1 MHKGLLT
8 LIGVG
13 QLDSMRCKAIQEILA
28 GTHKLIQDLYESKV
42 GCNDACSAMMLGFLQ
57 RGLWETKLLSR
68 IEKHDQ
74 HPFEGLSFHVLY
86 QKLSGISNVVYAQSY
101 GVRAGMQADL
111 RAGCHEIRTH
121 LLAICEDAE
130 AHLELDFGTF

>member
-1 MHKGLLT
+1 M
-8 LIGVG
+8 
-13 QLDSMRCKAIQEILA
+13 DEAIQELLA
-28 GTHKLIQDLYESKV
+28 GTQKLNQDLYESKV
-42 GCNDACSAMMLGFLQ
+42 GCDYGCSATMLGFLQ
-57 RGLWETKLLSR
+57 KGLWDHELLSR

-101 GVRAGMQADL
+101 GMRAGMQADL